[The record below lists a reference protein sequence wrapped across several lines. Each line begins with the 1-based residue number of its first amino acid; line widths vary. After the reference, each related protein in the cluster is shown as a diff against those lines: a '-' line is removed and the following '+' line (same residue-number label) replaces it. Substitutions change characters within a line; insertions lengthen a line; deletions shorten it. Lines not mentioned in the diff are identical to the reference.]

1 MRYGYEI
8 QLVSRPL
15 GRPTADNFRLARVSV
30 PDPGPDQLLVRNTV
44 LSVDPYM
51 RGRMDDIPSY
61 TPPFALDQ
69 PLEGGAVGEVVA
81 SESALFKPGD
91 FVLHQLGWREFS
103 LVTAA
108 DARLVDVA
116 VAPDSAYLGVLGMPG
131 LTAYTGLLDVAA
143 MKPGDVVFVS
153 AAAGAVGSLAGQI
166 ARLRGA
172 ARVVGSAGSAAKVA
186 WLRELGFDAAFDY
199 HAGPLRRSLRAAA
212 PDGIDV
218 YFDNV
223 GGDQLEVAI
232 SAMRPHGRVA
242 MCGAIAAY
250 NAIQPVPGPRN
261 LVSAIGKRLTLRG
274 FLVNDHAS
282 RRDTFLAEMGAW
294 LRSGDITY
302 RETVVDGLA
311 AAPEAFLGL
320 FNGENI
326 GKMIVRLGGRVDG
339 RAPAPESPHHPEDA

>member
-1 MRYGYEI
+1 MMYGHEI
-8 QLVSRPL
+8 RLASRPL
-15 GRPTADNFRLARVSV
+15 GRPTTDNFRLARVSI

-61 TPPFALDQ
+61 TPPFALGE

-81 SESALFKPGD
+81 SESAAFKPGEV
-91 FVLHQLGWREFS
+91 VLHQLGWREYS
-103 LVTAA
+103 LVPAG
-108 DARLVDVA
+108 DARQVDTA

-131 LTAYTGLLDVAA
+131 LTAYVGLLEVAA
-143 MKPGDVVFVS
+143 MRPGDVVFVS
-153 AAAGAVGSLAGQI
+153 AGAGAVGSLAGQI

-172 ARVVGSAGSAAKVA
+172 SRVVGSAGSAAKVA

-199 HAGPLRRSLRAAA
+199 HTGPLRRSLRTAA

-223 GGDQLEVAI
+223 GGDHLEVAI
-232 SAMRPHGRVA
+232 SAMRPHGRVV

-250 NAIQPVPGPRN
+250 NATPPLPGPRN

-274 FLVNDHAS
+274 FLVNDHGS
-282 RRDTFLAEMGAW
+282 RRDAFLTEMGAW
-294 LRSGDITY
+294 LRAGDITY
-302 RETVVDGLA
+302 RETVVNGLT

-320 FNGENI
+320 LDGTNF
-326 GKMIVRLGGRVDG
+326 GKAIVRL
-339 RAPAPESPHHPEDA
+339 